1 MGTLRNPRAVENL
14 RPYKKGCVDHDDAVR
29 RGKMGGQKRAENAR
43 KKKELKESLELI
55 LQGGH
60 IQDDM
65 CLALVAKALAGDVR
79 AFEVIRDTLGQKPAE
94 NINVS
99 NKETLDKLDEVM
111 DLWHTRKAEKAGEAK

>member
-1 MGTLRNPRAVENL
+1 
-14 RPYKKGCVDHDDAVR
+14 
-29 RGKMGGQKRAENAR
+29 MGGKKRAENAR

-94 NINVS
+94 NINLS

-111 DLWHTRKAEKAGEAK
+111 DLWHQKKAEKAGEAK